1 MNPIE
6 RIARAADRVQ
16 QRRSALGFPIAVAK
30 KFGDDQAG
38 NLAALLAYY
47 AFFAVFPLLLV
58 LVSVLGLVLGNDPH
72 RQQQILHSAVADFP
86 IIGDQLQQNVR
97 SLNRSGIGL
106 VVGLVGAFY
115 GARGVANAAQQA
127 FNAVWNVP
135 YDRRPGFPW
144 NLLRSLALLVLIG
157 AGVAVTATL
166 VGVGAGTGAIG
177 VLRRVAA
184 LAGAALLNV
193 GLFWLGFRLATAREV
208 ATRLLLPGAVV
219 AAFGW
224 LILLSFG
231 GYVVAHQLSHASQVY
246 GLFGL
251 VLGLLTWLHV
261 QAQLTLYAAE
271 VDVVRAYRLWPRSLV
286 QPPLTAADQRAYTRY
301 SQTQVRRPEQHVD
314 VRFDPDAAS
323 PGSSAEDSSDD
334 RSAGS
339 G

>member
-1 MNPIE
+1 MNLIE
-6 RIARAADRVQ
+6 RAARAADRVQ
-16 QRRSALGFPIAVAK
+16 QRRPWLGFPIAVAK

-38 NLAALLAYY
+38 SLAALLAYY

-58 LVSVLGLVLGNDPH
+58 LVSVLGLVLSHDPH
-72 RQQQILHSAVADFP
+72 RQQQILHSAVAEFP

-97 SLNRSGIGL
+97 SLNRSGVGLGIGL
-106 VVGLVGAFY
+106 AGAFF

-135 YDRRPGFPW
+135 YERRPGFPW

-157 AGVAVTATL
+157 VGLAVTATL
-166 VGVGAGTGAIG
+166 AGVGAGTGGVG
-177 VLRRVAA
+177 VLLRAAA
-184 LAGAALLNV
+184 LAAAALLNV

-208 ATRLLLPGAVV
+208 ATRRLLPGAVI
-219 AAFGW
+219 AALGW
-224 LILLSFG
+224 QVLLSFG

-251 VLGLLTWLHV
+251 VLGLLTWLHI

-286 QPPLTAADQRAYTRY
+286 QPPLTTADQRAYIRY
-301 SQTQVRRPEQHVD
+301 SQTEVRRPEQHVD
-314 VRFDPDAAS
+314 VRFDPDAAA
-323 PGSSAEDSSDD
+323 PDSAPDDRSDG